1 MKALIAAA
9 ALAFSASSAFA
20 MCADKMDSASKDMTT
35 ASTQTSQPATD
46 TTTTGSVKIE
56 KDG

>member
-1 MKALIAAA
+1 MKTLIAAA

-20 MCADKMDSASKDMTT
+20 MCADKMHSASVDKETTT
-35 ASTQTSQPATD
+35 ASTQTSEG
-46 TTTTGSVKIE
+46 TTTGSVDTN